1 MTRFGR
7 VGLCQSP
14 SASNDIHRES
24 TCYDTVLPSTTH
36 EEKRGLVTRVDTV
49 IAPTHES
56 TACTRCPLR
65 SVELFHPRSSADIA
79 EIARYKQREVRLSA
93 GQLLIHEGQASDR
106 IYTLLDGWAYRFR
119 TLADG
124 RRQILQ
130 FLLAGDLAGAQQAIV
145 GNAWHGVRTLTEA
158 TFCVFGPELVRHQL
172 LGVHNLGGDI
182 SVLLAHECSAL
193 EEHLMNLGQRSALE
207 RMASLLLTTFR
218 RAASLQPDRSASG
231 VFFPATQQDIADT
244 LGLSLVH
251 TNKTMRRLERLTGCS
266 LSRGWLRVSDPKAL
280 SRIAN
285 LYSDGR
291 PARRPLI

>member
-1 MTRFGR
+1 M
-7 VGLCQSP
+7 
-14 SASNDIHRES
+14 
-24 TCYDTVLPSTTH
+24 
-36 EEKRGLVTRVDTV
+36 RGLVTHVDSLL
-49 IAPTHES
+49 ARTHEP
-56 TACTRCPLR
+56 TICTRCPLR
-65 SVELFHPRSSADIA
+65 SVELFHPRTAAELAAIA
-79 EIARYKQREVRLSA
+79 QVKQREVRLAA
-93 GQLLIHEGQASDR
+93 GQLLIHEGQASDG

-124 RRQILQ
+124 RRQILH
-130 FLLAGDLAGAQQAIV
+130 FLLAGDLAGAQHAV
-145 GNAWHGVRTLTEA
+145 AGNAWHGVRALTEA
-158 TFCVFGPELVRHQL
+158 TFCVFGPELVRNQFPGLHS
-172 LGVHNLGGDI
+172 LGADI

-193 EEHLMNLGQRSALE
+193 EEHLMDLGQRSALE

-231 VFFPATQQDIADT
+231 VFFPATQQDIADS

-266 LSRGWLRVSDPKAL
+266 LARGWLRIGDSKSL